1 MELTKRKATSA
12 DVPFLLQLR
21 RSTMSKHLEASEMR
35 VTDAE
40 HMKRIELEFESA
52 QVLEL
57 NGQRVGLLKAVR
69 RGNDWQLLQIQ
80 LVPVLQGMGVGATL
94 IRELLAEARSLGAT
108 VQLSVL
114 KANPAR
120 RLYERLGF
128 VVVGESE
135 HSYRMVHHAVES

>member
-1 MELTKRKATSA
+1 MVA
-12 DVPFLLQLR
+12 
-21 RSTMSKHLEASEMR
+21 
-35 VTDAE
+35 TDAE

-80 LVPVLQGMGVGATL
+80 LVPMLQGRGVGATL
-94 IRELLAEARSLGAT
+94 IRELLTEARSSGAT

-114 KANPAR
+114 RANPAR
-120 RLYERLGF
+120 HLYERLGF

-135 HSYRMVHHAVES
+135 HSYRMVHHPVQA